1 MGKQVVEDLCG
12 EDGLAFELGLEIEAS
27 DEAASALL
35 TRAVEGDLRG
45 VPLQEAAHPASDLV
59 LGADTPAFGDEGKG
73 SEVDEVLDGAD
84 LGAAECCEKP
94 PEISGSESGCVA
106 QRLRTPDP
114 LLKHLAT
121 HLSAHSQ
128 NLSVELREER
138 HHLFIG

>member
-1 MGKQVVEDLCG
+1 MCG

-27 DEAASALL
+27 DEAALSLL
-35 TRAVEGDLRG
+35 SRAVEGDPRG
-45 VPLQEAAHPASDLV
+45 VPLQETAHPGSDLV
-59 LGADTPAFGDEGKG
+59 LGTDFPAGGNEGKG
-73 SEVDEVLDGAD
+73 IEVDQELDGAD

-94 PEISGSESGCVA
+94 PEISGSESECVA
-106 QRLRTPDP
+106 QRLRMPDP

>member
-1 MGKQVVEDLCG
+1 MRWGLGKQVIEDLCG

-84 LGAAECCEKP
+84 LGETTLYLQEITEQGGVLCEG
-94 PEISGSESGCVA
+94 I
-106 QRLRTPDP
+106 Q
-114 LLKHLAT
+114 
-121 HLSAHSQ
+121 
-128 NLSVELREER
+128 ELRSVSLSLCRETN
-138 HHLFIG
+138 LVG